1 MRRSPAPPTRSAVRH
16 GVAGLLAFT
25 TAVAPA
31 LAQTEETGDPVAG
44 KSVFEQCAQ
53 CHALGGQP
61 GATSAGPHLNGIMGR
76 RAASVPEFNY
86 SPQLRS
92 SRITWDTAYLA
103 RFLKAPKNLI
113 PGTRMLFNGL
123 SNPKDVSDVIAYMTR
138 FNADGTAR
146 P

>member
-1 MRRSPAPPTRSAVRH
+1 MRRSPARPWRSAFRH
-16 GVAGLLAFT
+16 GVAVALAFT
-25 TAVAPA
+25 TALAPA
-31 LAQTEETGDPVAG
+31 FAQTEETGDPVAG
-44 KSVFEQCAQ
+44 KLVFEQCAQ

-76 RAASVPEFNY
+76 RAASIPEFNY

-92 SRITWDTAYLA
+92 SRITWDAAYLA
-103 RFLKAPKNLI
+103 RFIKGPKNLI

-123 SNPKDVSDVIAYMTR
+123 ANPKDVADVIAYMTR
-138 FNADGTAR
+138 FNADGTAK

>member
-1 MRRSPAPPTRSAVRH
+1 MRIPRAHPAPAARPILA
-16 GVAGLLAFT
+16 GLVAGALA
-25 TAVAPA
+25 AAPA
-31 LAQTEETGDPVAG
+31 SAQTEETGDPAAG
-44 KSVFEQCAQ
+44 KTVFEQCAQ
-53 CHALGGQP
+53 CHTLGDRP
-61 GATSAGPHLNGIMGR
+61 GVTNTGPALNGIMGR

-103 RFLKAPKNLI
+103 RFLKGPKNFI

-123 SNPKDVSDVIAYMTR
+123 SNPKDVADVIAYMAR
-138 FNADGTAR
+138 FGADGAAR